1 MPYAMPAGG
10 RGYTRVP
17 SLISVWSTA
26 PYLLN
31 NSVGTFTTDPSVAAR
46 VKMFDASIQQMLWPE
61 KRQRDAVFGDKVLG
75 TIDRTTQRSRIFIPA
90 GYLPKALQPLQ
101 GLHRFIPS
109 WVDTGGDVTLDKIP
123 KGVPVGLLSNI
134 ILPSETDTSLSEGQ
148 RLENIGALA
157 LELQA
162 DLLKAPADATDDQL
176 MDTFRNLGPRLLK
189 LSKCPDLVV
198 NRGHYFGTSQF
209 NQQDGLSAD
218 EKAFGHEPELT
229 DDDRHALIAFLK
241 TF

>member
-1 MPYAMPAGG
+1 
-10 RGYTRVP
+10 
-17 SLISVWSTA
+17 
-26 PYLLN
+26 
-31 NSVGTFTTDPSVAAR
+31 
-46 VKMFDASIQQMLWPE
+46 MLWPE

-134 ILPSETDTSLSEGQ
+134 ILPSETDTALGAGQ
-148 RLENIGALA
+148 RIENLTALA

-162 DLLKAPADATDDQL
+162 DLVKAPADATDDQL
-176 MDTFRNLGPRLLK
+176 MQTFRNLGPRLLK

-198 NRGHYFGTSQF
+198 NRGHYFGTTQF
-209 NQQDGLSAD
+209 NRQDGLSAD

-229 DDDRHALIAFLK
+229 DADRLALIEFLK